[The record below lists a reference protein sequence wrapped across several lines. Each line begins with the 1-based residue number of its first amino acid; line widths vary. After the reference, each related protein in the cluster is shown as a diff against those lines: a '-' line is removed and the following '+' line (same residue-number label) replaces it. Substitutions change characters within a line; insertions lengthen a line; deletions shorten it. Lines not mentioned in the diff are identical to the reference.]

1 MPSVWRGVPSQSLAL
16 GEPWHLFHRAGRPRS
31 PNATWKQAT
40 AGECFLYAN
49 SSPIPKSPV
58 LQAACIQK
66 YRQMICA
73 WHVPRHFFFVS
84 MGSAMFSDPQV
95 PLVHFDVQTLP
106 IPRTHTCRTTCNKRS
121 SACVSESRQLAH
133 RRRPW
138 AFGDRRTLP
147 IAWTHRCLHATKN
160 TGGEHV
166 SLNARS
172 WQIEGARGTW
182 GGSENIAA
190 PRHTCRTTCSS
201 ILTTC
206 VSESKQ
212 LANRRAHWWTGRIA
226 DPLVDSTG
234 RHAHTL
240 RSTVLAAL
248 QAHMHVRNV
257 SFTI

>member
-1 MPSVWRGVPSQSLAL
+1 
-16 GEPWHLFHRAGRPRS
+16 
-31 PNATWKQAT
+31 
-40 AGECFLYAN
+40 
-49 SSPIPKSPV
+49 
-58 LQAACIQK
+58 
-66 YRQMICA
+66 
-73 WHVPRHFFFVS
+73 
-84 MGSAMFSDPQV
+84 MFSDPQV

-106 IPRTHTCRTTCNKRS
+106 IPRTHTCRTTCNKQS
-121 SACVSESRQLAH
+121 SACVSESRQLAQ

-240 RSTVLAAL
+240 CGRQCWPPCKRTCTSEMYPSRFDWRLVG
-248 QAHMHVRNV
+248 VRRGGPHPTRRTIFANDPCEIQPTKSV
-257 SFTI
+257 SSSAS

>member
-1 MPSVWRGVPSQSLAL
+1 
-16 GEPWHLFHRAGRPRS
+16 
-31 PNATWKQAT
+31 
-40 AGECFLYAN
+40 
-49 SSPIPKSPV
+49 
-58 LQAACIQK
+58 
-66 YRQMICA
+66 
-73 WHVPRHFFFVS
+73 
-84 MGSAMFSDPQV
+84 MFSDPQV

-106 IPRTHTCRTTCNKRS
+106 IPRTHTCRTTCNKQS
-121 SACVSESRQLAH
+121 SACVSESRQLAQ

-172 WQIEGARGTW
+172 WQIEGGTGHL

-190 PRHTCRTTCSS
+190 PRHTCRTTFSS

-212 LANRRAHWWTGRIA
+212 LANRRAHWST
-226 DPLVDSTG
+226 LVDRTHCRSFG
-234 RHAHTL
+234 RQHWPLAAMHTHTL
-240 RSTVLAAL
+240 CCRQCWPPCKRTCKSEMHPSRFDCNGLPERTAADL
-248 QAHMHVRNV
+248 KMDWRLVGVRRGGPHPIRRTIFANDPCEIQPTNSV
-257 SFTI
+257 SSSAS

>member
-1 MPSVWRGVPSQSLAL
+1 M
-16 GEPWHLFHRAGRPRS
+16 
-31 PNATWKQAT
+31 
-40 AGECFLYAN
+40 
-49 SSPIPKSPV
+49 

-147 IAWTHRCLHATKN
+147 IAWTHRCLHATKK
-160 TGGEHV
+160 H
-166 SLNARS
+166 
-172 WQIEGARGTW
+172 W
-182 GGSENIAA
+182 GRA
-190 PRHTCRTTCSS
+190 
-201 ILTTC
+201 C
-206 VSESKQ
+206 VSECTK
-212 LANRRAHWWTGRIA
+212 LANRRGTGHLGGIGKHCRSTTHVPHYMQQHINNMCFGIQTA
-226 DPLVDSTG
+226 SKSKGTLVDRTHCRSFG
-234 RHAHTL
+234 RQHWPPCTHTL

>member
-1 MPSVWRGVPSQSLAL
+1 
-16 GEPWHLFHRAGRPRS
+16 
-31 PNATWKQAT
+31 
-40 AGECFLYAN
+40 
-49 SSPIPKSPV
+49 
-58 LQAACIQK
+58 
-66 YRQMICA
+66 MICA

-172 WQIEGARGTW
+172 WQIEGGTGHL

>member
-1 MPSVWRGVPSQSLAL
+1 
-16 GEPWHLFHRAGRPRS
+16 
-31 PNATWKQAT
+31 
-40 AGECFLYAN
+40 
-49 SSPIPKSPV
+49 
-58 LQAACIQK
+58 
-66 YRQMICA
+66 
-73 WHVPRHFFFVS
+73 
-84 MGSAMFSDPQV
+84 MFSDPQV

-190 PRHTCRTTCSS
+190 PRDTCRTTCSS

-240 RSTVLAAL
+240 CGRQCWPPCKRTCTSEMYPSRFDWRLVG
-248 QAHMHVRNV
+248 VRRGGPQPTRRTIFANDPCEIQPTKSV
-257 SFTI
+257 SSSAS